1 MILFQL
7 VYTVQSVVFFFFL
20 GEILSQSL
28 YFALFE
34 LPWYQLLCLVM
45 STEQPSKAAMST
57 SRD

>member
-7 VYTVQSVVFFFFL
+7 VYTVQSVVFFFI
-20 GEILSQSL
+20 GEILPQSL

-45 STEQPSKAAMST
+45 STEQPSKAAVSA
-57 SRD
+57 SRG